1 MKKYIFPLLLSV
13 LSSGLYAQN
22 TFARFGN
29 NALLQH
35 ANISLMV
42 KDATGN
48 AVVCR
53 HGERNS
59 MIPASTMKIVT
70 TATALEILGGD
81 FRFATA
87 VEIDGNITREGV
99 LEGNL
104 IVKGA
109 GDPTLGSDKI
119 GDKAFMEK
127 WIAAVKNAGITK
139 IAGDI
144 IVDPGIF
151 DSEAVNPK
159 WLWEDIGNYYASGV
173 YGISYLDNTYQ
184 LVLRSGGAGT
194 RPNIVKT
201 VPELPGL
208 VFENRLK
215 STDIA
220 HDSAYIYGAPRSYSR
235 TIQGAIPANRNNF
248 IIKGDIP
255 EPDILLAKNLQS
267 ALIRNHIPVTGN
279 TSNVPPT
286 TRNRRTIHL
295 HRSPPLREII
305 REINVKSNNHFA
317 EHLFL
322 TLALQHHAVATV
334 KDAVATVKRH
344 WQTKGLPVD
353 ELFMC
358 DGSGLSP
365 ANAVSA
371 NFLTELLLY
380 MSTKSKYKDD
390 FYRSLPLAGKEGTLA
405 SFLKNTRL
413 DGRVRAK
420 SGSMSRV
427 CAYAG
432 YLENDGKQYVFAV
445 IVNNA
450 NGRSTDVRKKIEA
463 LLLDMQP

>member
-1 MKKYIFPLLLSV
+1 MKKCIFSIVLIV
-13 LSSGLYAQN
+13 LSSALYAQN
-22 TFARFGN
+22 ALDKFRN

-35 ANISLMV
+35 ANISLLV
-42 KDATGN
+42 KDAANN
-48 AVVCR
+48 AVVYQY
-53 HGERNS
+53 GEQNS

-70 TATALEILGGD
+70 TATALEMLGAD

-87 VEIDGNITREGV
+87 VEIDGNITHEGV
-99 LEGNL
+99 LKGNL

-144 IVDPGIF
+144 VIDAGIF

-184 LVLRSGGAGT
+184 IVLQSGSAGT
-194 RPNIVKT
+194 KPDIVKMI
-201 VPELPGL
+201 PEIPEL
-208 VFENRLK
+208 VFENHLK
-215 STDIA
+215 STNIA
-220 HDSAYIYGAPRSYSR
+220 YDSAYIYGAPRSYFR
-235 TIQGAIPANRNNF
+235 TIQGAIPANRSNF

-255 EPDILLAKNLQS
+255 EPDILLAKNLKS
-267 ALIRNHIPVTGN
+267 ELARNNIYVTGN
-279 TSNVPPT
+279 ISNAPT
-286 TRNRRTIHL
+286 ATRDRKTIYIHY
-295 HRSPPLREII
+295 SPPLREII

-322 TLALQHHAVATV
+322 TLALQHHTVATV
-334 KDAVATVKRH
+334 KDAVMSVKNY

-371 NFLTELLLY
+371 NFLTELLIY
-380 MSTKSKYKDD
+380 MNTKSKYKDD
-390 FYRSLPLAGKEGTLA
+390 FYRSLPLAGKEGTLIP
-405 SFLKNTRL
+405 FLKNTHL
-413 DGRVRAK
+413 DGKVRAK
-420 SGSMSRV
+420 SGSISRV
-427 CAYAG
+427 RSYAG
-432 YLENDGKQYVFAV
+432 YIENSGKQYVFAV

-450 NGRSTDVRKKIEA
+450 NGSSTDVRKKIEEF
-463 LLLDMQP
+463 LLDIK